1 MQNEYIVFVDHRFSK
16 IVERELASLPNCTI
30 EAYKVR
36 NNKKLNT
43 IFFKVVANNNV
54 DFEKISKASAFI
66 DFIISVDL
74 TLQINAL
81 DYQEIEEGIAKIIN
95 ESKVKTFK
103 IEVKKIDFYSDET
116 AKSIEVR
123 LGRELEEQGYIA
135 NLNNPELII
144 YCLLLNN
151 AIILGRSA
159 GSNRIVLDPFRQANK
174 EKEDFVNRA
183 EYKLKEAV
191 EAFGI
196 DLSMHKMALDIGAAP
211 GGWSDYLLQHGTK
224 VVAVDN
230 ALLDYKKFGYGKKI
244 LVITNEEGV
253 ITNSEEKLVL
263 GNIANIPLR
272 GFGEEVEISAYDLI
286 HIKTSVADERIA
298 GLLCKLGKFDMLTI
312 DTNTPPLESASIA
325 NRLAHFLADN
335 AVLVMTIK
343 LISKAFSKHIFE
355 AVEEISKNYGSAKVK
370 KLPHNRQEVTLFATK
385 KA

>member
-16 IVERELASLPNCTI
+16 IVERELASLPNCAI

-36 NNKKLNT
+36 NNRKLNT
-43 IFFKVVANNNV
+43 LFFKVAANSI
-54 DFEKISKASAFI
+54 DLEKVSRASAFI
-66 DFIISVDL
+66 DFIMRVDL

-81 DYQEIEEGIAKIIN
+81 DYQKIEEAIAKIIN
-95 ESKVKTFK
+95 GSKAKTFK
-103 IEVKKIDFYSDET
+103 IEVKKIDFSSNET
-116 AKSIEVR
+116 AKEIEVR
-123 LGRELEEQGYIA
+123 LGRELEKQGYIA

-144 YCLLLNN
+144 YCLLLRN
-151 AIILGRSA
+151 AIILGRSVA

-191 EAFGI
+191 ESFGI

-211 GGWSDYLLQHGTK
+211 GGWSHYLLQHRIK

-244 LVITNEEGV
+244 LVITNEE
-253 ITNSEEKLVL
+253 EKPVL

-272 GFGEEVEISAYDLI
+272 GFGEEVEISAYELI
-286 HIKTSVADERIA
+286 HLKAGVADERIA
-298 GLLCKLGKFDMLTI
+298 GLLGKLGKFDMLTI
-312 DTNTPPLESASIA
+312 DTNTSPLESASIA
-325 NRLAHFLADN
+325 NRLARFLANN

-343 LISKAFSKHIFE
+343 LISKEFSKHIFE
-355 AVEEISKNYGSAKVK
+355 AVEEISKNYGFVKVK

>member
-16 IVERELASLPNCTI
+16 IVERELASLPNCNI

-36 NNKKLNT
+36 NSSKLNT
-43 IFFKVVANNNV
+43 LFFKVAANSI
-54 DFEKISKASAFI
+54 DLEKVSRASAFI
-66 DFIISVDL
+66 DFIMRVDL

-81 DYQEIEEGIAKIIN
+81 DYQKMEEAIAKIIN
-95 ESKVKTFK
+95 GSKAKTFK
-103 IEVKKIDFYSDET
+103 IEVKKIDFSSNET
-116 AKSIEVR
+116 AKEIEVR
-123 LGRELEEQGYIA
+123 LGRELEKQGYIA

-144 YCLLLNN
+144 YCLLLRN
-151 AIILGRSA
+151 AIILGRSAA

-183 EYKLKEAV
+183 EHKLKEAV
-191 EAFGI
+191 ESFGI

-211 GGWSDYLLQHGTK
+211 GGWSHYLLQHGIK

-244 LVITNEEGV
+244 LVITNEE
-253 ITNSEEKLVL
+253 EKPVL

-272 GFGEEVEISAYDLI
+272 GFKEVEISAYELI
-286 HIKTSVADERIA
+286 HLKTSVADERIA
-298 GLLCKLGKFDMLTI
+298 GLLGKLGKFDMLTI
-312 DTNTPPLESASIA
+312 DTNTSPLESASIA
-325 NRLAHFLADN
+325 NRLARFLANN

-343 LISKAFSKHIFE
+343 LISKEFSKHIFE
-355 AVEEISKNYGSAKVK
+355 AVEEISKNYGFVKVK

>member
-36 NNKKLNT
+36 NNHKLNT
-43 IFFKVVANNNV
+43 LFFKVAANNDI

-151 AIILGRSA
+151 AIILGRSP
-159 GSNRIVLDPFRQANK
+159 GSNRIVLDPFRHANK

-211 GGWSDYLLQHGTK
+211 GGWSHYLLQHGIK

-244 LVITNEEGV
+244 LVITNEE
-253 ITNSEEKLVL
+253 EKPVL

-272 GFGEEVEISAYDLI
+272 GFGEEVEISAYELI
-286 HIKTSVADERIA
+286 HLKAGVADERIA
-298 GLLCKLGKFDMLTI
+298 GLLGKLGKFDMLTI
-312 DTNTPPLESASIA
+312 DTNTSPLESASIA
-325 NRLAHFLADN
+325 NRLARFLANN

-343 LISKAFSKHIFE
+343 LISKEFSKHIFE
-355 AVEEISKNYGSAKVK
+355 AVEEISKNYGFVKVK

>member
-16 IVERELASLPNCTI
+16 IVERELASLPNCNI

-43 IFFKVVANNNV
+43 LFFKVVANDI
-54 DFEKISKASAFI
+54 DFEKVSKASAFI
-66 DFIISVDL
+66 DFIIGVDL

-81 DYQEIEEGIAKIIN
+81 DYQKIEEAIAKIIN
-95 ESKVKTFK
+95 DSKAKTFK
-103 IEVKKIDFYSDET
+103 IEVKKIDFSSNET

-123 LGRELEEQGYIA
+123 LGRELEKQGYIA
-135 NLNNPELII
+135 NLNNPELVI
-144 YCLLLNN
+144 YCLLLRN
-151 AIILGRSA
+151 AIILGHPIA
-159 GSNRIVLDPFRQANK
+159 GSNRLILDLFRQANR

-196 DLSMHKMALDIGAAP
+196 DLSMHKIALDIGAAP
-211 GGWSDYLLQHGTK
+211 GGWSHYLLLHGIK

-230 ALLDYKKFGYGKKI
+230 AILDYKKFIDKKI
-244 LVITNEEGV
+244 LVITSEKERLGLDNIENISLHEFEEE
-253 ITNSEEKLVL
+253 IE
-263 GNIANIPLR
+263 I
-272 GFGEEVEISAYDLI
+272 GEYDLI
-286 HIKTSVADERIA
+286 HLKTSVLDEHIA
-298 GLLCKLGKFDMLTI
+298 KLLDKLGKFDMLTI
-312 DTNTPPLESASIA
+312 DTNTAPLESASIA
-325 NRLAHFLADN
+325 NRLAGFLADN

-343 LISKAFSKHIFE
+343 LISKAFSKHISE
-355 AVEEISKNYGSAKVK
+355 AVEELSKNYGFAKVK

>member
-16 IVERELASLPNCTI
+16 IVERELASLPKCNI

-43 IFFKVVANNNV
+43 LFFKVVANDI
-54 DFEKISKASAFI
+54 DFEKVSKASAFI
-66 DFIISVDL
+66 DFVISVDL
-74 TLQINAL
+74 TMQINAL
-81 DYQEIEEGIAKIIN
+81 DYQKIEEEIAKIIN
-95 ESKVKTFK
+95 DSKAKTFK
-103 IEVKKIDFYSDET
+103 IEVKKIDFLSNET

-123 LGRELEEQGYIA
+123 LGRELEKQGYIA

-144 YCLLLNN
+144 YCLLLRK
-151 AIILGRSA
+151 AIILGHPIA
-159 GSNRIVLDPFRQANK
+159 GSNRLTLDLFRQANK
-174 EKEDFVNRA
+174 EKNDFVNRA

-196 DLSMHKMALDIGAAP
+196 DLSMHKIALDIGAAP
-211 GGWSDYLLQHGTK
+211 GGWSHYLLRHGIK

-230 ALLDYKKFGYGKKI
+230 ALLDYKKFIGKKI
-244 LVITNEEGV
+244 LIITNEKER
-253 ITNSEEKLVL
+253 L
-263 GNIANIPLR
+263 GLENIANISLHE
-272 GFGEEVEISAYDLI
+272 FGEEIEISAYDLI
-286 HIKTSVADERIA
+286 HVKTSVLDERIA
-298 GLLCKLGKFDMLTI
+298 RLLDKLGKFDMLTI
-312 DTNTPPLESASIA
+312 DTNTAPLESASIA
-325 NRLAHFLADN
+325 NRLSSFLAEN

-355 AVEEISKNYGSAKVK
+355 VVEELSKNYAFAKVK

>member
-1 MQNEYIVFVDHRFSK
+1 MQNEYIVFVDRRFSK
-16 IVERELASLPNCTI
+16 IVERELASLPNCNI

-36 NNKKLNT
+36 NNRKFNT
-43 IFFKVVANNNV
+43 LFFKVAANSI
-54 DFEKISKASAFI
+54 DLEKVSRASAFI
-66 DFIISVDL
+66 DFIMRVDL

-81 DYQEIEEGIAKIIN
+81 DYQKIEEAIAKIIN
-95 ESKVKTFK
+95 GSKAKTFK
-103 IEVKKIDFYSDET
+103 IEVKKIDFSSNET
-116 AKSIEVR
+116 AKEIEVR
-123 LGRELEEQGYIA
+123 LGRELEKQGYIA

-144 YCLLLNN
+144 YCLLLSN
-151 AIILGRSA
+151 AIILGRSAA

-174 EKEDFVNRA
+174 RKEDFVNRA

-191 EAFGI
+191 ESFGI

-211 GGWSDYLLQHGTK
+211 GGWSHYLLQHGIK

-244 LVITNEEGV
+244 LVIT
-253 ITNSEEKLVL
+253 SEEEKPVL

-272 GFGEEVEISAYDLI
+272 RFGEEVEISAYELI
-286 HIKTSVADERIA
+286 HLKTSMADERIA
-298 GLLCKLGKFDMLTI
+298 GLLGKLGKFDMLTI
-312 DTNTPPLESASIA
+312 DTNTSPLESASIA
-325 NRLAHFLADN
+325 NRLARFLADN

-343 LISKAFSKHIFE
+343 LISKEFSKHIFE
-355 AVEEISKNYGSAKVK
+355 AVEEISKNYGFVKVK